1 MPIEIKLSERLKK
14 LPPYLF
20 AEIDKTKRN
29 LQSEGK
35 DVIDLGVGD
44 PDMPTP
50 GHIIEKLYKAVQ
62 DPQNHKYALDAG
74 MPEFRESIAGW
85 YKKRFNV
92 KLDPQKEILPL
103 IGSKEGIAHVPLA
116 LINPGDVVLIPE
128 PGYPVY
134 YSATVFAGGD
144 PYFMPLLE
152 KNNYLPD
159 FHAIDS
165 QELAKAKMM
174 YLNYP
179 NNPTSAT
186 CDVGFFKKV
195 VQFAENNNIM
205 VCHDAAYTE
214 IFFDGKKQPSFLQ
227 ADRSKSVGIEFHSL
241 SKTFCMTGW
250 RVGFAVGNADMIAG
264 LSKVKANIDSGIFQ
278 AIQIAGIEALEMGE
292 ADTKRFNKIYQE
304 RRDIFAEGLNKMGW
318 KVKKPEAAFYIWL
331 RVPPGYT
338 SSELVMLLLKKCNIV
353 CTPGNGFGEDGEG
366 YVRFALTKDKEKII
380 KALERIEKLHE

>member
-20 AEIDKTKRN
+20 AEIDKTKRS

-74 MPEFRESIAGW
+74 MPAFREAIAAW

-103 IGSKEGIAHVPLA
+103 IGSKEGIAHIPLA

-159 FHAIDS
+159 LHAIDS

-186 CDVGFFKKV
+186 CDLGFFKKV

-227 ADRSKSVGIEFHSL
+227 ADKAKSVGIEFHSL

-250 RVGFAVGNADMIAG
+250 RVGFAVGNADMITG

-292 ADTKRFNKIYQE
+292 ADTKRFNRIYQE

-318 KVKKPEAAFYIWL
+318 SVKKPEAAFYIWL

-366 YVRFALTKDKEKII
+366 YVRFALTKDKEQII